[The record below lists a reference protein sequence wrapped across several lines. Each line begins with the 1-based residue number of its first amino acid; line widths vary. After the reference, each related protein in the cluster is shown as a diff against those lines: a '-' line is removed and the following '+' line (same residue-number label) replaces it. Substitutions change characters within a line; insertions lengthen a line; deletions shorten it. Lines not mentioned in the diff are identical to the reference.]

1 MDLIHSDFLNKKC
14 KPLTYSLIISCL
26 QLHFYF
32 DSIIVIGVILVSVVH
47 RKEMKLMSL
56 LEKIHFIKNVIFTVY
71 IDI

>member
-32 DSIIVIGVILVSVVH
+32 DSITVTGMISVSLVHKKGV
-47 RKEMKLMSL
+47 KLMSL
-56 LEKIHFIKNVIFTVY
+56 LEKIHLIKNVIMTIY
-71 IDI
+71 Y